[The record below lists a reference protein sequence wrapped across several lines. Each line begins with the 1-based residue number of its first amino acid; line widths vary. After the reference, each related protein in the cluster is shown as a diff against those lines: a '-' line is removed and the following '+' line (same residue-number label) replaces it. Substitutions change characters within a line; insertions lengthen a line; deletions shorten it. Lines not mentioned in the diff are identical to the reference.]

1 MANISFNDF
10 NDKDQAF
17 VSFDE
22 FNRFMDEMKE
32 DGDYSK
38 EDNGITFYYAEGG
51 YLLGKYYQNEGYGV
65 IY

>member
-22 FNRFMDEMKE
+22 FNRFMDEWKDE
-32 DGDYSK
+32 GDYSK
-38 EDNGITFYYAEGG
+38 EDNGITFYYAEG
-51 YLLGKYYQNEGYGV
+51 
-65 IY
+65 